1 MLKYAII
8 LALSVF
14 VLGCGEITPPTPDEI
29 ISRPLGGD
37 PLDIGMSKD
46 EVISIWGQPDVVNR
60 IGISKGLGG
69 TKKEEW
75 IYYPTYSGVPV
86 DKGYLSKTR
95 YLYFD
100 GNNLVRFHE

>member
-1 MLKYAII
+1 MKKFLML
-8 LALSVF
+8 LALSLFIV
-14 VLGCGEITPPTPDEI
+14 GCAEIEPPTPDEI

-37 PLDIGMSKD
+37 PLRVGMTKD
-46 EVISIWGQPDVVNR
+46 EVISVWGQPDVINA
-60 IGISKGLGG
+60 IGVSKGLGG

-75 IYYPTYSGVPV
+75 IYYPAYSGVPV
-86 DKGYLSKTR
+86 DKGYLSKAR